1 MSSEGLIGNLFY
13 SAICL
18 KISVVEEQEFGRKIS
33 KFLPFEVLTSL
44 YLPKL
49 FTRKLRLVC
58 RKLHNA

>member
-13 SAICL
+13 SAVCL
-18 KISVVEEQEFGRKIS
+18 TISVVEEKEFGREIS
-33 KFLPFEVLTSL
+33 KSLHLGVLTSL
-44 YLPKL
+44 YLLKL